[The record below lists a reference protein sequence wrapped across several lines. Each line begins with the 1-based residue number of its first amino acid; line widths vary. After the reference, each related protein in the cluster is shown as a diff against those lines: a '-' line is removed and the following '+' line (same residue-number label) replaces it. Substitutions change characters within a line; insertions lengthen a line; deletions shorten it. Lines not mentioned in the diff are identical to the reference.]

1 MARKT
6 EKQKTEKPI
15 SEKQA
20 KGTLYQIKPGGRFYF
35 RYQINGGRKNIGLKT
50 SDYDEAKKKL
60 ANILPTIT
68 TSSIE
73 VVAAHVKQAKGLE
86 GYHRKTLALPDAW
99 QVYSTHPDRAM
110 PATVSEQLSYKTT
123 FSEFVALVA
132 SPLIEMHEVS
142 YKHALAFSDYLK
154 GKSLAVD
161 THNRK
166 MKRLRKI
173 FRVLHDYCGDTPN
186 PFVSPTLF
194 RKNREEQNLK
204 VRRLSFTREQEQL
217 LLKVLDDPKKKVM
230 HKKEIRVIFF
240 LGLYTGQRLKDC
252 VQLRWNRIN
261 LQQRTIEVKQFKT
274 GKEVSIPIAPQLYD
288 VLVEAASWRQ
298 DQTDFLCPNVA
309 ARYNQEDAQGKNVG
323 NNLVNIDVLRVIK
336 WIGVQPS
343 VAVEGRKKAVTVYG
357 FHSLRHSFAS
367 HCAEAGVPKAVVLS
381 ILGTDS
387 EIVDK
392 YYTHISTEAQHKAM
406 TAIAGEIGVLSP
418 QDKIDR
424 TVAYLNTLEATDKL
438 DEIRRLLTEN

>member
-6 EKQKTEKPI
+6 EKKKTEKPI
-15 SEKQA
+15 CEKQA

-35 RYQINGGRKNIGLKT
+35 RYQINGSRKNSGLKT
-50 SDYDEAKKKL
+50 ADYDEAKKKL

-73 VVAAHVKQAKGLE
+73 VVAAHVKQAKGME
-86 GYHRKTLALPDAW
+86 GYHQKTLALSEAW
-99 QVYSTHPDRAM
+99 SVYSTHPERAM

-123 FSEFVALVA
+123 
-132 SPLIEMHEVS
+132 
-142 YKHALAFSDYLK
+142 LAFSDFLK
-154 GKSLAVD
+154 GRSLAVD

-166 MKRLRKI
+166 IKRLRKV
-173 FRVLHDYCGDTPN
+173 FKVLHEYCGDTPN

-204 VRRLSFTREQEQL
+204 VRRLSFTREQEQA
-217 LLKVLDDPKKKVM
+217 LLKVLDDPKKRVM
-230 HKKEIRVIFF
+230 HKKEIRVIFY

-261 LQQRTIEVKQFKT
+261 LQRRTIEVKQFKT
-274 GKEVSIPIAPQLYD
+274 DKEVSIPIAPQLHD
-288 VLVEAASWRQ
+288 VLAEAASWKQ
-298 DQTDFLCPNVA
+298 DETDFLCPNVA
-309 ARYNQEDAQGKNVG
+309 SRYNQEDDQGKNVG

-343 VAVEGRKKAVTVYG
+343 VKVEGRNKAVTVYG

-387 EIVDK
+387 DIVDK
-392 YYTHISTEAQHKAM
+392 YYTHIGTEAQHKAM
-406 TAIAGEIGVLSP
+406 TAIAGDIGVLSP
-418 QDKIDR
+418 QNKIDR
-424 TVAYLNTLEATDKL
+424 TIAYLDTLEATDELK
-438 DEIRRLLTEN
+438 EIRRLLTEN